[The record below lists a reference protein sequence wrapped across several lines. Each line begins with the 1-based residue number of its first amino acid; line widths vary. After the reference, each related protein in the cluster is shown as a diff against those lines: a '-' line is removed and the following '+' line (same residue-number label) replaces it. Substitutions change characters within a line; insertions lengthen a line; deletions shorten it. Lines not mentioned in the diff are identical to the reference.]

1 MSTPPWRA
9 PTLQPLSQ
17 TFGKGEAR
25 HLGRSTCR
33 GLGALPERIDAR
45 RRFGLAALDQ
55 RSAHRVAVGPSVA
68 PGRQSGGRLW
78 RALALLRSPSSP

>member
-45 RRFGLAALDQ
+45 RRFGWPRWIRGRLP
-55 RSAHRVAVGPSVA
+55 VAVGPSVA